1 MKEIRRLHMNAVPT
15 TIISF
20 PAGWLL
26 FMMLILGIGKLSAR
40 QKPVEKVFRA
50 GAAISVI
57 SPKIGTSINGNFQE
71 AFTQDIHDDTHARG
85 LVLDDGQT
93 KIAIVTLD
101 LCMAYRETM
110 DNAKKRAEGFTGI
123 PVENM
128 LISATHTHSG
138 GTACAVFGSTPDP
151 DYLVFL
157 EERAADAIIRA
168 NNNLVPAKIGWGTG
182 HEASQVFNRRWKMKD
197 GVISTN
203 PFGGED
209 QVRMNP
215 GIANPDLLE
224 PAGPIDPE
232 VPVIAVQSFDGKPI
246 AVLANY
252 SLHYVG
258 GTNKGDISADY
269 FGMFAERIGEMVGAG
284 HYDSGFVG
292 FMTNGTS
299 GDINN
304 INFGGSPPKP
314 MQPYEKMAI
323 VANTIAAEV
332 FKVYQNI
339 IYKDWVPLAVEQKE
353 ISLDVRKPDTKEL
366 ERAKSILAKT
376 DGENLATREEIYAR
390 ETLLLSDF
398 PDEKQ
403 LILQALQIGDLA
415 ITAVPCEIFVEIG
428 LEIKAKSPF
437 EQTFSISLANGYNGY
452 LPTPKHHALGGYETW
467 RARSS
472 YLEVEASNVITTNL
486 LALLA
491 KLKSKTLAT
500 R

>member
-1 MKEIRRLHMNAVPT
+1 MNEIEGFPE
-15 TIISF
+15 ISKLTRAIAF
-20 PAGWLL
+20 PAIGLL
-26 FMMLILGIGKLSAR
+26 LIILVLKATPLLAR
-40 QKPVEKVFRA
+40 EMQEPKVFRA
-50 GAAISVI
+50 GAAKSVI

-71 AFTQDIHDDTHARG
+71 DFTRHIHDDTHARG

-101 LCMAYRETM
+101 LCMAYRETI
-110 DNAKKRAEGFTGI
+110 DNAKKRAEAFTGI

-168 NNNLVPAKIGWGTG
+168 NNNLEPAKIGWGTG
-182 HEASQVFNRRWKMKD
+182 QESSQVFNRRWKMKE

-215 GIANPDLLE
+215 GIGNPDLLK

-232 VPVIAVQSFDGKPI
+232 VPVIAVQSLDGKPI

-269 FGMFAERIGEMVGAG
+269 FGMFASRIGEMVGATHHG
-284 HYDSGFVG
+284 SGFVG

-304 INFGGSPPKP
+304 INFGGSSPQP

-339 IYKDWVPLAVEQKE
+339 TYLDWVPLAVEQKE
-353 ISLDVRKPDTKEL
+353 ISLGVRKPNESEL
-366 ERAKSILAKT
+366 ERAKGILAKA
-376 DGENLATREEIYAR
+376 DGNNLVKREEIYAR
-390 ETLLLSDF
+390 ETLLLSTF

-403 LILQALQIGDLA
+403 LILQAIQIGDLA

-428 LEIKAKSPF
+428 LEIKEKSPF
-437 EQTFSISLANGYNGY
+437 DQTFSISLANGYNGY
-452 LPTPKHHALGGYETW
+452 LPTPRHHALGGYETW

-472 YLEVEASNVITTNL
+472 YLEVEASDVITANL
-486 LALLA
+486 LDLLE
-491 KLKSKTLAT
+491 KLKSDSLAI